1 MLQTGAFDLLGVSSL
16 AVGIAVTAANL
27 TVYVA
32 SYSAGSFAY
41 FSDLM
46 ESSRLL
52 REALRMEVAVDL
64 ESLKR
69 FILSQDETKEV
80 IYSFFFN
87 LLSWYSRIDDVL
99 LG

>member
-1 MLQTGAFDLLGVSSL
+1 MLQTGAFDLLGVSNL

-32 SYSAGSFAY
+32 SYSAGSLAY

-80 IYSFFFN
+80 NFLYFICYHGT
-87 LLSWYSRIDDVL
+87 L
-99 LG
+99 